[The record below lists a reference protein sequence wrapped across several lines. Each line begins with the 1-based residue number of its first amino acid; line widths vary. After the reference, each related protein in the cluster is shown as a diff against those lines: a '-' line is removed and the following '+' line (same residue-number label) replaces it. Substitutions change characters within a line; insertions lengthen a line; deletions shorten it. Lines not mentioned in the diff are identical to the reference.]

1 MGYVSSNYIYLYLIA
16 LPPVPEELQLEMGT
30 PLGW

>member
-1 MGYVSSNYIYLYLIA
+1 MDVSSNYIYLYLIA